1 MDGEAVTLP
10 VAVGAVRV
18 TAEGRNMVLQ
28 TTKGLRLLFDGDAH
42 ILISVPSPFRGRL
55 CGLCG
60 NFNGNWSDDFV
71 LPSGTV
77 APSVEAFGAAWRAPS
92 SLQGCGE
99 GCGPQGCPVC
109 LAQETAAYESTEA
122 CGRLRDPE
130 GPFAGCHAELSP
142 SEYFRQCVYD
152 LCAHK
157 GDRAFLCSSMAAYT
171 AACQAAGGAV
181 TSWRTD
187 SFCRE
192 CPWALRGLQSRL
204 GGAPSGLLTGPS
216 QTPFRG
222 PLS

>member
-10 VAVGAVRV
+10 VAVGTVRV

-204 GGAPSGLLTGPS
+204 GGVPSGLLTGPS